1 MATMDT
7 CCAMVGGYLAL
18 LLTISMCCVCSC
30 SPMPPKPLSLRSLLL
45 AHLEALPDGRRRCT
59 VEEGAAKCR
68 GFIFSAS
75 SDSAAWRNHFASFHP
90 TMLASFQQQLPEMRV
105 EKRSAVA
112 AGLGE
117 EADAASVSAATSASS
132 VVSSTTKRS
141 KSESR
146 PGALL
151 VAFSKQNSKTQLQ
164 LLATAMASNSIPH
177 SVVEDDDF
185 RAFLRSMNWT
195 GALPSREIIRST
207 IVENGAAVR
216 DQIAE
221 RIRGAVITVAVDGWT
236 NVNREKVTNVV
247 LMHCGQAFY
256 WSSIVNNE
264 ENTAQ
269 WLAAQ
274 LTSITRS
281 LTDVYHARVIG
292 LVVDNEAVN
301 AAAHNLLLADFPF
314 LLHVPCAAHT
324 IQLVVRS
331 CLQLPQLQPTVEQL
345 VLLIRYF
352 DAKENRISL
361 RRIQEARQQKVLRVL
376 KTCDTRWHSLLLAA
390 ERMML
395 LHKEVITCYDAE
407 KLPGVSSHFFTQLQK
422 LIEFLKPFLAA
433 TDRIQRDSATL
444 YTVYQEFLQLRK
456 HADAHAE
463 WATPCLQAR
472 WDKRINVNAVVAVAL
487 LSFQQ
492 PAGQESRAAQQFIL
506 SFGTEYLWHYSL
518 SGDDS
523 QQQLTDALRSQLAEF
538 NGRSGEFAD
547 LDKEIDSIKRSSAAS
562 GVWEPRK
569 VWWLH
574 PGLQLSSVAL
584 ALLSCSASE
593 AAVERTFSQQ
603 GLIHSKRRNRLLNNI
618 VQSEMMMTF
627 NRRVLSGHVA
637 PPPLGCIEMHEDSA
651 AEDEDAATV
660 VPESLNDEELQS
672 LQDMQLI
679 EEDEVEEADASAA
692 ATAAAAPSSA
702 QQRALRRAQS
712 LTFDN
717 EDEFL
722 RWFIDEHKLT
732 KSSRLNCNV
741 TIALEGLSRKLMAT
755 PGTATLLQ
763 KLREKLKQ

>member
-1 MATMDT
+1 
-7 CCAMVGGYLAL
+7 
-18 LLTISMCCVCSC
+18 
-30 SPMPPKPLSLRSLLL
+30 MPPKPLSLRSLLL

-59 VEEGAAKCR
+59 VEEGAARCR
-68 GFIFSAS
+68 GFVFSAS

-90 TMLASFQQQLPEMRV
+90 TLLASFQQQLPEMRT
-105 EKRSAVA
+105 EKRSAAA
-112 AGLGE
+112 AGLEE
-117 EADAASVSAATSASS
+117 EADAAGVSAASSASS

-141 KSESR
+141 KTEG
-146 PGALL
+146 GALL

-164 LLATAMASNSIPH
+164 LLATAMASNSMPH
-177 SVVEDDDF
+177 SVVEDEDF

-207 IVENGAAVR
+207 IVQNGAAIR

-247 LMHCGQAFY
+247 LMLCGQAFY
-256 WSSIVNNE
+256 WSSIVNIE

-274 LTSITRS
+274 LTSIIRS

-331 CLQLPQLQPTVEQL
+331 CLQLPQLQPAVEQL
-345 VLLIRYF
+345 AVLIRYF

-395 LHKEVITCYDAE
+395 LHKEVVTCYDAE
-407 KLPGVSSHFFTQLQK
+407 KLPQVSPDFFTQLQK

-444 YTVYQEFLQLRK
+444 YTVYQEFFQLRK

-463 WATPCLQAR
+463 WAKPCLQAR
-472 WDKRINVNAVVAVAL
+472 WDKRINVNAVLAVAL

-492 PAGQESRAAQQFIL
+492 PAGQESRSAQQFIL

-523 QQQLTDALRSQLAEF
+523 QQQLTDTLRSQLAEF

-547 LDKEIDSIKRSSAAS
+547 VDKEIDSIKRSSAAS

-627 NRRVLSGHVA
+627 NRRVLSGNVA

-651 AEDEDAATV
+651 AEDEDAATL
-660 VPESLNDEELQS
+660 VPESLNDEELLS
-672 LQDMQLI
+672 LQEMQLC
-679 EEDEVEEADASAA
+679 EEDEVEEVDTSA
-692 ATAAAAPSSA
+692 AAAAPSSA

-712 LTFDN
+712 MTFDS

-722 RWFIDEHKLT
+722 RWFIEEHKLT